1 MATKTIN
8 EQWSIDESETVSLD
22 DMKYTVIRVKR
33 KITDD
38 PEKAL
43 SVNSKK
49 RRVDDIFQYCGS
61 LPLNS
66 SDAKIK
72 EITIGR
78 KRTADSLK
86 EKVVTSLTTIENKLH
101 SPKPERKKVKNTNDT
116 SLIFDITHEEIK
128 NKKQVDDISLNGA
141 KLIREQL
148 NISENKKELD
158 DYVYDIYYAPRD
170 IALEPEDLVF
180 EGHEVFTSYIEET
193 RPDWEEDDDSND
205 EDNWRNDYP
214 DTESDE
220 FDEYDGDYY
229 GGDRGDYAES
239 RSSGDEGD
247 FLDDYDND
255 DY

>member
-1 MATKTIN
+1 M
-8 EQWSIDESETVSLD
+8 
-22 DMKYTVIRVKR
+22 
-33 KITDD
+33 
-38 PEKAL
+38 
-43 SVNSKK
+43 SKNIFQ

-101 SPKPERKKVKNTNDT
+101 RYRTRFKLVCRIKISSEKLIIFSPKPERKKVKNTNDT

-148 NISENKKELD
+148 NISENSKIKF
-158 DYVYDIYYAPRD
+158 YFI
-170 IALEPEDLVF
+170 
-180 EGHEVFTSYIEET
+180 
-193 RPDWEEDDDSND
+193 
-205 EDNWRNDYP
+205 
-214 DTESDE
+214 
-220 FDEYDGDYY
+220 
-229 GGDRGDYAES
+229 
-239 RSSGDEGD
+239 RS
-247 FLDDYDND
+247 
-255 DY
+255 